1 MSDLHIILIDCVLHI
16 MVCHIQV
23 HLGRQLFHCY
33 GCIHGCIH
41 SWKTAMVVFMVVF
54 IAMVVFQDAQMSA
67 TAKKV
72 LLFAYMRGGSTILSQ
87 AFAQNPDV
95 FFW

>member
-1 MSDLHIILIDCVLHI
+1 
-16 MVCHIQV
+16 
-23 HLGRQLFHCY
+23 
-33 GCIHGCIH
+33 
-41 SWKTAMVVFMVVF
+41 MVVF
-54 IAMVVFQDAQMSA
+54 IAMVVFQEAQMSA

-95 FFW
+95 FFGELLFQC